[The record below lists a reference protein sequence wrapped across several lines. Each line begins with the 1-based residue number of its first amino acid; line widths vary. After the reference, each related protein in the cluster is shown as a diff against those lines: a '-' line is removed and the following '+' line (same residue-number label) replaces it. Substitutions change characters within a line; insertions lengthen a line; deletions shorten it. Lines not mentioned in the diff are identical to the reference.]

1 MRRAAIA
8 RWCRALPAACL
19 AAGLASGWSA
29 GAAADPGA
37 ALQGPGPL
45 RLAPPWPQE
54 AALGGIDGTAV
65 TFDSH
70 SPFSLADVGRGPALD
85 PPTVAR
91 ATLFLPPAASAQA
104 PVPAVIML
112 HGASGVLTEREM
124 TYGRQFAAMGVAA
137 LVVDV
142 FGARR
147 DRGTGFT
154 ARLLNITEAMVLADA
169 YAGLR
174 YLDRLPE
181 VDGARVVL
189 IGFSYGGMAT
199 TYAAYAQ
206 VAETFAPGGERFVG
220 HVAYYAPC
228 IAEFEDGRATG
239 APLLML
245 YGGKDAIVDPDR
257 CAAMAEAL
265 EAGGAEVE
273 TIVYPEAVHQWDGR
287 FGAPRMIGRN
297 LKGCGFHVARDG
309 TVSDSFL
316 PITMSDPF
324 TRKLILA
331 LCVAKDGYMIGRDD
345 AVRDRSNADLAR
357 FLEKVFAG
365 TAP

>member
-1 MRRAAIA
+1 
-8 RWCRALPAACL
+8 
-19 AAGLASGWSA
+19 
-29 GAAADPGA
+29 
-37 ALQGPGPL
+37 
-45 RLAPPWPQE
+45 
-54 AALGGIDGTAV
+54 
-65 TFDSH
+65 
-70 SPFSLADVGRGPALD
+70 
-85 PPTVAR
+85 
-91 ATLFLPPAASAQA
+91 
-104 PVPAVIML
+104 ML

-174 YLDRLPE
+174 YLDGLPE
-181 VDGARVVL
+181 VDGERVVL

-206 VAETFAPGGERFVG
+206 VAETFAPGGERFAG

-245 YGGKDAIVDPDR
+245 YGGKDAIIDPDR
-257 CAAMAEAL
+257 CATVAETL

-287 FGAPRMIGRN
+287 FGSPRMIGRN

-331 LCVAKDGYMIGRDD
+331 FCVAKDGYMIGRDD

-357 FLEKVFAG
+357 FLEKVFG
-365 TAP
+365 ETAQ